1 MKLIHCRA
9 CWQPMPALALR
20 CPRCGDLDKY
30 RLRRAVV
37 KLAIFLL
44 GAAMILGLALAT
56 R

>member
-1 MKLIHCRA
+1 MTLIHCRA
-9 CWQPMPALALR
+9 CWQPMSALALR

-37 KLAIFLL
+37 KLALFLF
-44 GAAMILGLALAT
+44 AAAIILGLALAI

>member
-1 MKLIHCRA
+1 MTLIHCRG
-9 CWQPMPALALR
+9 CWQPMSAWALR

-44 GAAMILGLALAT
+44 GAAIILGVALAI